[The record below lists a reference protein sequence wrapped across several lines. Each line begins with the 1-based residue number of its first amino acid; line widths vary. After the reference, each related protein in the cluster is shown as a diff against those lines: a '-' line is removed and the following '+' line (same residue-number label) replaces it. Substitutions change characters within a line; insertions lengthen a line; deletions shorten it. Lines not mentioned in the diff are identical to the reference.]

1 MRKFLPNKQG
11 LYDPKYEKDS
21 CGIGFVANIYD
32 IPSRKI
38 IDYGLN
44 ILSNLTHRGA
54 VSADPKAGDGVGI
67 LTQIPHQFFQK
78 ELAKSNVILPRPDDY
93 AVGMFFLPN
102 NSEERSHCL
111 KVIKENFVRFNIEL
125 LFIREVPV
133 KEDVLGV
140 SVVNNR
146 PSIFQFFIKEKVPSR
161 SINQFESTLF
171 LVRRHIELELKSFY
185 FYPVSLSPRTIIYK
199 GMVMSDLLKDFYLDL
214 QDELFISS
222 LSIVHQRFSTNTFPS
237 WELAQPFRFLCHN
250 GEINTLRGNLN
261 WMNARARISQSEYF
275 SEDFKNINPLI
286 FEGISD
292 SAAFDNAL
300 EYLIIGGYDIE
311 KAMMLLIPEAWEKNI
326 SHSKELNSF
335 YDYHANYIEPWDG
348 PAAMCFTDGRKIGGV
363 LDRNGLRPSR
373 YCETEDG
380 LVLLS
385 SEMGV
390 LDLPPE
396 KVIRRWRLEPG
407 KMFFIDLDQKKI
419 IQNEELKLKYSIEH
433 NFENHLKKNQVF
445 LKEFVSNDTLENDSF
460 SNIDLKKNQI
470 AFGYNKEDISF
481 FLDPII
487 KTGIE
492 PTGSMGTDTPVSVL
506 SNNHKLLFSYF
517 KQCFAQVTNPPIDP
531 IREELVMS
539 LKNTLGPKPNIF
551 SKPSENKNFRL
562 EIDQPILTNKEMN
575 VLKNISYHSGD
586 KLKSSVID
594 ILFKNSLNG
603 KELEDGIEN
612 MCNKAKELILN
623 GVNIIILSDRGFSRV
638 NAPIPSLLGVSAL
651 HHFLIN
657 EGLRMKVSLVIET
670 GEARELHHFAV
681 LSGFGVEAINPYL
694 AFETINSMVDI
705 ENYKIAEDNFIKAAN
720 KAQLKI
726 MSKMGIST
734 IRSYCG
740 AQIFDAIGI
749 SKDLIDKYFYG
760 TASLIGGM
768 RIENIQK
775 ETLDRYNKAFTQE
788 ISDDLKLEE
797 GGEYSFR
804 IKGEQHN
811 WSPETITDLQKAVRI
826 NSKDSF
832 KKFTDAINNSSS
844 SLSIRSLMNIDNNID
859 SIDLNLVEP
868 ATEIVKRFSTGA
880 MSFGSISK
888 EAHTTLAIAMN
899 RIGGKSNTGEGGE
912 EPERFKV
919 EKNGDSMRS
928 SIKQVASGRFG
939 VTTEYLVNADDIQIK
954 ISQGAKPGEGGQLP
968 GHKVDV
974 TIAAVRH
981 STPGVGL
988 ISPPPHHDIYSIED
1002 LAQLIFDLK
1011 NVNPKARISVKLVSE
1026 FGVGVV
1032 AAGVAKCK
1040 ADHITIAGYDG
1051 GTGASPLTSIKN
1063 AGTPWEIGLSET
1075 QQTLVLNGL
1084 RSRISLQVD
1093 GGLKTGR
1100 DVVIGALL
1108 GADEF
1113 GFATAPL
1120 ISIGCIM
1127 MRKCHLN
1134 TCPVGVATQ
1143 NPVLRKKFQGTPE
1156 NVINYFFFIAEEVRE
1171 IMAKLGIKKFTDLV
1185 GRSDLLSK
1193 NNNVDKWKSKL
1204 IDLSNVLY
1212 KPKANSQKDYFN
1224 SISQN
1229 HNLENVLDNKIIK
1242 KCEGIFNGKVKTI
1255 KLNEKIFNT
1264 DRSFGAMISGKIA
1277 MQFGQKGLNEDSIV
1291 LNMKGTAGQSFGTFL
1306 SKGISLNL
1314 EGEGNDY
1321 VGKGL
1326 SGGRITI
1333 IPYKESKYI
1342 PDQNIIAG
1350 NTVLYGAIEGE
1361 CYLLG
1366 VAGERFAVRNSGAMA
1381 VVEGTGDHCCEYM
1394 TGGIVM
1400 VLGATG
1406 VNFGAGMS
1414 GGIAYVYDDKQDFTK
1429 KCNTAMVSV
1438 EKISVSNESD
1448 EDNLFDKFSLLERD
1462 DLRIKKM
1469 LMRHVNYTNSSKA
1482 KDILLNFENNLKNFY
1497 KVFPLDFRRAIEQN
1511 LSKINIKR
1519 KNNKLV

>member
-1 MRKFLPNKQG
+1 MKNYPKKQG

-44 ILSNLTHRGA
+44 ILCNITHRGA

-78 ELAKSNVILPRPDDY
+78 ELSEKNVILPRPNDY
-93 AVGMFFLPN
+93 AVGMFFLP
-102 NSEERSHCL
+102 STEAERDHC
-111 KVIKENFVRFNIEL
+111 VDTIKKYLTKFEL
-125 LFIREVPV
+125 EVLHIRDVPV
-133 KEDVLGV
+133 NKSVLGHSIV
-140 SVVNNR
+140 GKA
-146 PSIFQFFIKEKVPSR
+146 PSIVQFFLKEEKPSR
-161 SINQFESTLF
+161 TINEFESILF
-171 LVRRHIELELKSFY
+171 VVRRHLELELKSFD

-199 GMVMSDLLKDFYLDL
+199 GMVLSENLKDFYLDL
-214 QDELFISS
+214 KDDYFISS
-222 LSIVHQRFSTNTFPS
+222 LAIVHQRFSTNTFPS

-261 WMNARARISQSEYF
+261 WMNARARISSSKYF
-275 SEDFKNINPLI
+275 SSHFKNLNPLI

-300 EYLIIGGYDIE
+300 EYLIIGGYDID
-311 KAMMLLIPEAWEKNI
+311 KAMMLLIPEAWEKSK
-326 SHSKELNSF
+326 SHSTELSAF
-335 YDYHANYIEPWDG
+335 YEYYANYIEPWDG
-348 PAAMCFTDGRKIGGV
+348 PAAMCFTDGRKIGGI

-380 LVLLS
+380 LVLLT

-396 KVIRRWRLEPG
+396 KVIKRWRLEPG
-407 KMFFIDLDQKKI
+407 KIFFIDLDQKKVV
-419 IQNEELKLKYSIEH
+419 QNDQLKNKYAKEY
-433 NFENHLKKNQVF
+433 NFESHLKKNQF
-445 LKEFVSNDTLENDSF
+445 FISDFIDNTQRDTRIENKELRKYQ
-460 SNIDLKKNQI
+460 L
-470 AFGYNKEDISF
+470 AFGYTKEDINF
-481 FLDPII
+481 FINPII
-487 KTGIE
+487 KSGIE

-506 SNNHKLLFSYF
+506 SNKHKLLFSYF

-539 LKNTLGPKPNIF
+539 LKNTLGIRPNLF
-551 SKPSENKNFRL
+551 SSPPENKEFRL
-562 EIDQPILTNKEMN
+562 EIEQPIITNDE
-575 VLKNISYHSGD
+575 L
-586 KLKSSVID
+586 SVIKDISEHSDKKFKSGVVD

-603 KELEDGIEN
+603 KELENGIDN
-612 MCNKAKELILN
+612 VCLKVKELILDGRN
-623 GVNIIILSDRGFSRV
+623 LIILSDRQFSEV
-638 NAPIPSLLGVSAL
+638 NAPIPSLLAVSAV
-651 HHFLIN
+651 HHYLIKN
-657 EGLRMKVSLVIET
+657 GLRMNVSLILET
-670 GEARELHHFAV
+670 AEARELHHFAV

-694 AFETINSMVDI
+694 VFDTISSMVDKSEY
-705 ENYKIAEDNFIKAAN
+705 ENAKNNFIKASN

-749 SKDLIDKYFYG
+749 SKTVIDKYFCG
-760 TASLIGGM
+760 TASLIEGVSLKD
-768 RIENIQK
+768 IQK
-775 ETLDRYNKAFTQE
+775 ETLARFNSAFE
-788 ISDDLKLEE
+788 SSFSDSSKLDD
-797 GGEYSFR
+797 GGEYAYR
-804 IKGEQHN
+804 IKGEKHN
-811 WSPETITDLQKAVRI
+811 WSPKTVTDLQRAVRLNSVDSYKEFSNAI
-826 NSKDSF
+826 NSKDS
-832 KKFTDAINNSSS
+832 SST
-844 SLSIRSLMNIDNNID
+844 IRGLLQIKSEQKPIPISD
-859 SIDLNLVEP
+859 VEDVSQ
-868 ATEIVKRFSTGA
+868 IVKRFSTGA

-912 EPERFKV
+912 ESERFKIM
-919 EKNGDSMRS
+919 KNGDSMRS

-968 GHKVDV
+968 GHKVDEI
-974 TIAAVRH
+974 IASVRH

-1100 DVVIGALL
+1100 DVVIGAML

-1120 ISIGCIM
+1120 VSAGCIM

-1143 NPVLRKKFQGTPE
+1143 NPILRKKFKGTPE
-1156 NVINYFFFIAEEVRE
+1156 HVINYFFFVAEEVRQ
-1171 IMAKLGIKKFTDLV
+1171 IMAKLGIKKLNNLI
-1185 GRSDLLSK
+1185 GRSDMLNK
-1193 NNNVDKWKSKL
+1193 IPAIDHWKAKS
-1204 IDLSNVLY
+1204 IDLSNIIH
-1212 KPKANSQKDYFN
+1212 KPKAKNDEDYYNS
-1224 SISQN
+1224 SSQQHDIN
-1229 HNLENVLDNKIIK
+1229 NVLDKEIIK
-1242 KCEGIFNGKVKTI
+1242 DCSEILNKKKKTIILNKTI
-1255 KLNEKIFNT
+1255 KNT
-1264 DRSFGAMISGKIA
+1264 DRSFGAMISGEIA
-1277 MQFGQKGLNEDSIV
+1277 KKFGYNGLNEDSIV
-1291 LNMKGTAGQSFGTFL
+1291 INLKGTAGQSFGTFL
-1306 SKGISLNL
+1306 SKGLTINL

-1326 SGGRITI
+1326 SGGRITV
-1333 IPYKESKYI
+1333 IPSKDSKYI
-1342 PDQNIIAG
+1342 YDENIIVG
-1350 NTVLYGAIEGE
+1350 NTVLYGATGGE
-1361 CYLLG
+1361 CYFLG
-1366 VAGERFAVRNSGAMA
+1366 VAGERFAVRNSGAIT

-1400 VLGATG
+1400 VLGETG

-1414 GGIAYVYDDKQDFTK
+1414 GGIAYIYDKNNTFEG
-1429 KCNTAMVSV
+1429 KCNKTMVEV
-1438 EKISVSNESD
+1438 QKIKLSNDSD
-1448 EDNLFDKFSLLERD
+1448 QNNVFDKNTLLEKD
-1462 DLRIKKM
+1462 DLRIKLM
-1469 LMRHVNYTNSSKA
+1469 LKRHINYTNSPKAREILDNFDSNISK
-1482 KDILLNFENNLKNFY
+1482 FY
-1497 KVFPLDFRRAIEQN
+1497 KVFPLDFKNALEQSIK
-1511 LSKINIKR
+1511 SKLEK
-1519 KNNKLV
+1519 KEKLV